1 MIFVITLIT
10 SLIIHD
16 NYKIVITGPKML
28 KFGPKVG
35 YNPEMTKINDFCNYT
50 LIISLIIHDF
60 LK

>member
-35 YNPEMTKINDFCNYT
+35 YNPEMTKINDFCDYIDHLINY
-50 LIISLIIHDF
+50 S
-60 LK
+60 